1 MQKMDISYIYSMF
14 KSYFKNPSL
23 LFLLAGNLYC
33 LWYYQQNPDGFV
45 TVVWVYWFQSIIIGL
60 FNFIDLLTIKE
71 FDGSTLKLNDEPVTP
86 ANKGCMAWFFLVHF
100 GGFHLGYLVFLFI
113 QFRITAIDTNFLLL
127 AVLAFL
133 AEAIISFIRR
143 KQLEKTTNINIGTLF
158 FLPYLR
164 IVPMHLMILLPA
176 FLNLQ
181 PSIVFLVLKTIAD
194 LLSFALYQHLFN
206 KSRIDNS
213 SIM

>member
-1 MQKMDISYIYSMF
+1 MF
-14 KSYFKNPSL
+14 NSYFKNPSL

-33 LWYYQQNPDGFV
+33 LWYYQHHPDGFV

-60 FNFIDLLTIKE
+60 FNFIDLLTIKK

-127 AVLAFL
+127 AVLAFM
-133 AEAIISFIRR
+133 AEVIVSFIRR
-143 KQLEKTTNINIGTLF
+143 KQQEKNTNINIGTLF

-194 LLSFALYQHLFN
+194 LLSFALYQHLFS
-206 KSRIDNS
+206 KSRTDNTP
-213 SIM
+213 IV